1 MPGGDVLVLGTTGLL
16 APPPLV
22 FGAFKFI
29 GDDEDVLAPG
39 ADGAN
44 AKFGPGMFCGSHGS
58 ATEKK
63 RWKTEND
70 IR

>member
-39 ADGAN
+39 AADGAN

-58 ATEKK
+58 A
-63 RWKTEND
+63 N
-70 IR
+70 

>member
-1 MPGGDVLVLGTTGLL
+1 MLVLGTTGLL
-16 APPPLV
+16 APPPPLV

-39 ADGAN
+39 AADGAN

-58 ATEKK
+58 AEIK
-63 RWKTEND
+63 ENK
-70 IR
+70 I

>member
-22 FGAFKFI
+22 FGAFRFI

-39 ADGAN
+39 AADGAN
-44 AKFGPGMFCGSHGS
+44 AKFGPGMF
-58 ATEKK
+58 
-63 RWKTEND
+63 
-70 IR
+70 

>member
-22 FGAFKFI
+22 FTFKFI

-39 ADGAN
+39 AADGAN

-58 ATEKK
+58 AKLGEKIK
-63 RWKTEND
+63 MFLE
-70 IR
+70 